1 MQYVVMQNQKNMTI
15 SPLKNV
21 FLTPVENQCYSMY
34 KIIKKYYPCMNIYF
48 VGYENRFSCLC
59 VAIWTNGDFWESK
72 QLGIELGKVPF
83 SDQMIHR
90 HVFPKWGGMERL
102 FDPVVEE

>member
-34 KIIKKYYPCMNIYF
+34 KIIKKYYPCMKIYLD
-48 VGYENRFSCLC
+48 RKS
-59 VAIWTNGDFWESK
+59 
-72 QLGIELGKVPF
+72 
-83 SDQMIHR
+83 
-90 HVFPKWGGMERL
+90 
-102 FDPVVEE
+102 VV

>member
-34 KIIKKYYPCMNIYF
+34 KIIKKYYPCMKIYF
-48 VGYENRFSCLC
+48 LGYENRFSMPC
-59 VAIWTNGDFWESK
+59 VFRFGRM
-72 QLGIELGKVPF
+72 GISGK
-83 SDQMIHR
+83 INN
-90 HVFPKWGGMERL
+90 KA
-102 FDPVVEE
+102 

>member
-34 KIIKKYYPCMNIYF
+34 KIIKKYYPCRKF
-48 VGYENRFSCLC
+48 ELYEVENQNRRDSSFDL
-59 VAIWTNGDFWESK
+59 
-72 QLGIELGKVPF
+72 
-83 SDQMIHR
+83 DQCIFFNQYNKIPR
-90 HVFPKWGGMERL
+90 DKKSQ
-102 FDPVVEE
+102 